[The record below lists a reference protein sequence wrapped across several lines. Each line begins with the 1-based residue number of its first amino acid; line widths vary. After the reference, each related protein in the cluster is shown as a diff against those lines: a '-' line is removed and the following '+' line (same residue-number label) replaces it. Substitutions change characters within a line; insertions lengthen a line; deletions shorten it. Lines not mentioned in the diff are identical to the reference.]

1 MSFSRSFLKGFGLS
15 EEQTQ
20 AIMEEHV
27 AVTDA
32 LKQQLEA
39 YKSDAEKLPEVQ
51 KKLDAL
57 NGAEDYKAMYEKEH
71 EQFETYKADVQAKEE
86 HAELEKALRQLAR
99 DAGLSEN
106 GIGKVAKYT
115 DYSALKLNKDGSL
128 ANADRLRET
137 IRAEWPEHIVTE
149 RTEHEKIATP
159 PEVKTGSKLSREEIF
174 RRDDKGRYV
183 LSTEERQKAIA
194 ENPQAFQ

>member
-1 MSFSRSFLKGFGLS
+1 MSFTRSFLKASGLS
-15 EEQTQ
+15 DEQIQ

-32 LKQQLEA
+32 LKKQLEQFRA
-39 YKSDAEKLPEVQ
+39 DAEKLPEVQ

-57 NGAEDYKAMYEKEH
+57 NGAEDYRAMYEKEH
-71 EQFETYKADVQAKEE
+71 EEFETYKADVQAKEE
-86 HAELEKALRQLAR
+86 RAGLEKALRQLAK

-106 GIGKVAKYT
+106 GIGKVVKYT
-115 DYSALKLNKDGSL
+115 DYSALKLNKDGTL
-128 ANADRLRET
+128 TNADRLRES

-159 PEVKTGSKLSREEIF
+159 PEVKGGSKLTREEIF